1 MSLASPREIELLRM
15 RREVWLWLAQRISA
29 GVLAFC
35 VVVHLITMIWAVR
48 GGLSAAEILARTQGN
63 EVWLAFYVVFTA
75 AVAIHAPIGL
85 RTIVGETFRWR
96 GLGLDLAAAAFALVI
111 FVAGLRAVLGLYL

>member
-1 MSLASPREIELLRM
+1 MSASLAPLELTRM
-15 RREVWLWLAQRISA
+15 RREVRLWLAQRISA

-35 VVVHLITMIWAVR
+35 VVVHLVTMIVAVR
-48 GGLSAAEILARTQGN
+48 GGLSGGEILARTHGN
-63 EVWLAFYVVFTA
+63 AAWLAFYVVFVA

-96 GLGLDLAAAAFALVI
+96 GPGLDVGTAAFALLL